1 MVVMPHQRLK
11 SLSTLPRSTK
21 EANFA
26 FFVNDQV
33 HEIPHVPGSVVQH
46 PPKVLHGVT
55 SVIEGVRKSLFI
67 VDRMNGLGEGG
78 YYNLTNEDIS
88 SFLAQCEL

>member
-1 MVVMPHQRLK
+1 
-11 SLSTLPRSTK
+11 
-21 EANFA
+21 
-26 FFVNDQV
+26 
-33 HEIPHVPGSVVQH
+33 
-46 PPKVLHGVT
+46 VT

-88 SFLAQCEL
+88 SFLAQREL